1 MSITLLKGI
10 PKLAKKGW
18 KKRKPGASPE
28 WIKMRKNLS
37 FVGAL
42 RPLKRKTL
50 TISGPTKPK
59 HREVI
64 IKKPS
69 KTKLSDTWQ
78 DRRIQAMN
86 RKLKKTRGR
95 STADYAQEA
104 SDIYK
109 SKAPSKKVY
118 KSIQKKFHGL
128 TLDQKA
134 NVYEKRAKRDPKSFH
149 FDKKKFGKKF
159 EKAVTKKG
167 FVDPFKGKK

>member
-18 KKRKPGASPE
+18 KKRK
-28 WIKMRKNLS
+28 I
-37 FVGAL
+37 
-42 RPLKRKTL
+42 L
-50 TISGPTKPK
+50 TISGSPTPK
-59 HREVI
+59 KREVI

-86 RKLKKTRGR
+86 RKIKKSRGPAMTER
-95 STADYAQEA
+95 FIDEHAAVTS
-104 SDIYK
+104 
-109 SKAPSKKVY
+109 SKAPSKRVY

-128 TLDQKA
+128 TPDQKSE
-134 NVYEKRAKRDPKSFH
+134 VYMKKAKRDPKSFY
-149 FDKKKFGKKF
+149 FDKKKF